1 MSLPGQKFVIFPS
14 STTDKELGRPP
25 SGPRSAPAVDRLA
38 TLDVMLCRG
47 PTFGIILGFVL
58 FCSAV
63 LASGQMP
70 ASGPI
75 VTLTVVDED
84 GLPISGAQVTV
95 SEAARNPIQLQ
106 TDYAGRCAYALH
118 RDLPYQLR
126 VQKPGFY
133 QGLESRTDAHRLTIE
148 VMLAH
153 EQVVRQEVNVVSST
167 PGIDTEQTSDKSTF
181 NTPEIVNVPYP
192 TSRDIRNLLPFTPG
206 VVQDATGQIHIAGS
220 ETYATLDLLD
230 GFDIRSPV
238 SGELA
243 MRVSADAVRSIDTE
257 TTRYPVEFGKAT
269 GGVVAFYTG
278 MGDNKLRFNTTDFFP
293 SFRENHGLRFD
304 KFTPRFTVSGPI
316 VRDRA
321 WFFDGLE
328 MEYDNIYIQELPS
341 NADTNHLARGSN
353 LVKAQANLTPANI
366 LSAGLLVNDYHSPYD
381 GISPLVPQQSTT
393 KTDITAWLPYIR
405 DQYGFA
411 NGGLLQVGVGVVR
424 FRDGYEPH
432 GDSPYEIT
440 PELAQGSY
448 FENLTSHSQRE
459 QGTATLYLPPRHWQ
473 GRHDLQAGVD
483 LDHIGFD
490 EDVSRS
496 PVNYLR
502 ENGTL
507 LRRSTFPS
515 QAPFTRHNFET
526 GAFVQDRW
534 LALPGLLI
542 EPGLRFDWDEI
553 IRRSLYSPR
562 LAATYSPPGAEATTK
577 LSAGIGLY
585 YEHTQLEY
593 LERALA
599 GIRYDTYYAADGVTP
614 VSGPLETIFTAND
627 ASLKQTHTINWSAGI
642 QRKLPGS
649 IYAGANFLQKRTSD
663 GLVYAN
669 QEGFGALSGTYL
681 LSNTRQDH
689 YVSEE
694 FDVSRAFANG
704 YRLFAA
710 YTHSSARTNA
720 ALDYMPTV
728 SLLGPQQSGPLA
740 WDVPNRVISWGWLP
754 LVLPQLKK
762 SWDFVY
768 TLDWHTGFPFDAVNA
783 NQQVVGPAGS
793 MRFPDYLS
801 FSPGLE
807 WRFHFRGSYFG
818 LRGVLENATGSSN
831 PAVVNNVVD
840 SPEFGT
846 FSEFPG
852 RALTARIRLISSK

>member
-1 MSLPGQKFVIFPS
+1 
-14 STTDKELGRPP
+14 
-25 SGPRSAPAVDRLA
+25 
-38 TLDVMLCRG
+38 MLCRG
-47 PTFGIILGFVL
+47 PTCGIILGFVL
-58 FCSAV
+58 FCSSV
-63 LASGQMP
+63 LASGQMAAP
-70 ASGPI
+70 SPV

-84 GLPISGAQVTV
+84 GLPVSGAQVTV
-95 SEAARNPIQLQ
+95 SEPARDPIQLQ
-106 TDYAGRCAYALH
+106 TDYAGRCAYTLH

-133 QGLESRTDAHRLTIE
+133 QGLENQTDAHRLTIE

-206 VVQDATGQIHIAGS
+206 VVQDATGQIHVAGS

-304 KFTPRFTVSGPI
+304 KFVPRVTVSGPI
-316 VRDRA
+316 VRNRA

-341 NADTNHLARGSN
+341 NADTNHLVRGSN
-353 LVKAQANLTPANI
+353 LVKAQVNLTPANI
-366 LSAGLLVNDYHSPYD
+366 LSAGLLFNDYHSPYD

-393 KTDITAWLPYIR
+393 KTDIIAWLPYIR

-448 FENLTSHSQRE
+448 FENLTAHSQRE

-483 LDHIGFD
+483 LDHIDFD
-490 EDVSRS
+490 ENVSRS
-496 PVNYLR
+496 PVSYLR
-502 ENGTL
+502 EDGTL
-507 LRRSTFPS
+507 LRRSTFPG

-534 LALPGLLI
+534 LAHPGLLI

-553 IRRSLYSPR
+553 IRRPLYSPR

-599 GIRYDTYYAADGVTP
+599 GVRYDTYYAADGVTP

-627 ASLKQTHTINWSAGI
+627 ASLKQTHAINWSAGI

-663 GLVYAN
+663 GLVYTN
-669 QEGFGALSGTYL
+669 QQGSGALSGTYL
-681 LSNTRQDH
+681 LTNARQDH
-689 YVSEE
+689 YISEE
-694 FDVSRAFANG
+694 FDVSRTFANG

-720 ALDYMPTV
+720 ALDYVPTV

-754 LVLPQLKK
+754 LLLPQLKK

>member
-1 MSLPGQKFVIFPS
+1 M
-14 STTDKELGRPP
+14 T
-25 SGPRSAPAVDRLA
+25 
-38 TLDVMLCRG
+38 
-47 PTFGIILGFVL
+47 LGFIL
-58 FCSAV
+58 FLSAV
-63 LASGQMP
+63 LAGGQVP
-70 ASGPI
+70 AHTAS
-75 VTLTVVDED
+75 VTITVVDED
-84 GLPISGAQVTV
+84 GLPISDAQITLFEPGRSPVH
-95 SEAARNPIQLQ
+95 LQ
-106 TDYAGRCAYALH
+106 SDYAGRCAYRLEN
-118 RDLPYQLR
+118 DLPYSLR

-133 QGLESRTDAHRLTIE
+133 QAFENQTDAYRQTIE
-148 VMLAH
+148 VKLAH
-153 EQVVRQEVNVVSST
+153 EQIVRQEVNVLSST
-167 PGIDTEQTSDKSTF
+167 VGIDTEQTSDNSTF
-181 NTPEIVNVPYP
+181 NTPEIVNIPYQ

-206 VVQDATGQIHIAGS
+206 VVQDGAGQIHVAGS

-238 SGELA
+238 SGQLA
-243 MRVSADAVRSIDTE
+243 MRVSPDAVRSIDTE
-257 TTRYPVEFGKAT
+257 TTRYPVQYGKAT

-293 SFRENHGLRFD
+293 SFRQANGLRFD
-304 KFTPRFTVSGPI
+304 KFVPRVTLSGPI
-316 VRDRA
+316 VRNRA

-328 MEYDNIYIQELPS
+328 LEYDNVYIQELPS
-341 NADTNHLARGSN
+341 DADTNHLLRGSN
-353 LVKAQANLTPANI
+353 LLKAQVNLTPANI
-366 LSAGLLVNDYHSPYD
+366 LSVGLLGNDYHSPYD
-381 GISPLVPQQSTT
+381 GISSLVPQESTT
-393 KTDITAWLPYIR
+393 KRDTIAWLPYIR
-405 DQYGFA
+405 NQYSFA
-411 NGGLLQVGVGVVR
+411 NGGLLQAGVGVVR

-432 GDSPYEIT
+432 GESPYQIT
-440 PELAQGSY
+440 PELTQGSY
-448 FENLTSHSQRE
+448 FENLTAHSQRE
-459 QGTATLYLPPRHWQ
+459 QGTATLYLPPHHWE
-473 GRHDLQAGVD
+473 GRHDLEAGVD

-490 EDVSRS
+490 ENVARS
-496 PVNYLR
+496 PVSYLR
-502 ENGTL
+502 EDGTL
-507 LRRSTFPS
+507 LRRSTFPG

-526 GAFVQDRW
+526 TAYFQDRW
-534 LALPGLLI
+534 RPHPGLLI

-553 IRRSLYSPR
+553 IRRPLFSPR
-562 LAATYSPPGAEATTK
+562 LAATWSPPGAEPATK
-577 LSAGIGLY
+577 LSAGIGIY

-614 VSGPLETIFTAND
+614 VSIPLETMFTAHD
-627 ASLKQTHTINWSAGI
+627 SSLNQTRTINWSVGL
-642 QRKLPGS
+642 QRKLPGL
-649 IYAGANFLQKRTSD
+649 IFAGLNFLQKQTND
-663 GLVYAN
+663 GFVYAN
-669 QEGFGALSGTYL
+669 QQGPEALSGNYL

-694 FDVSRAFANG
+694 FDLSRTFANG

-720 ALDYMPTV
+720 ALDYVPTV

-754 LVLPQLKK
+754 LLLPKLKR

-783 NQQVVGPAGS
+783 NQQVVGAAGS
-793 MRFPDYLS
+793 LRFPDYLS

-818 LRGVLENATGSSN
+818 LRGVLENATASRN

-840 SPEFGT
+840 SPDFRT